1 MNKTTLPHCQ
11 ALQQHKIY
19 NGFHAAIIYVKPRG
33 GGGRGE
39 GMILHSGFAYANS
52 HQLIGSLLR
61 TFCAF
66 LTQLRN
72 KTGMEKH
79 LKEVSKALP
88 DFSTMEK
95 KALTVILKK

>member
-33 GGGRGE
+33 GGGRVGGGGEGE

-61 TFCAF
+61 FF
-66 LTQLRN
+66 
-72 KTGMEKH
+72 
-79 LKEVSKALP
+79 
-88 DFSTMEK
+88 D
-95 KALTVILKK
+95 TVTE